1 MNEELKTL
9 LKDILF
15 QLHVLSSQNAHLMA
29 VYKNDNDV
37 VISQTR
43 QFGMDTLQKETMW
56 MQGFME
62 ERCGEEWDSGK

>member
-1 MNEELKTL
+1 MDKELKTI

-15 QLHVLSSQNAHLMA
+15 QLHVISSQNAHMMA
-29 VYKNDNDV
+29 VYENNNDV

-43 QFGMDTLQKETMW
+43 QYGMESLKKETEW

-62 ERCGEEWDSGK
+62 ERCGKEWASGN